1 MKRRISVVMPA
12 YNEEETIAETIRGFK
27 STPEVKEIVVVDN
40 NSTDRTAEI
49 ARRIGARVVK
59 ETRQGYGYACQRAL
73 REGKEELIVLTESD
87 STFRPKDIY
96 KFLTYIDDADMVLGT
111 RTCKQMVESGAK
123 MGWFLRLGNI
133 FIGKLLEIT
142 FYRQQTRLTDVG
154 CTYRMIRRKALK
166 KIQNRF
172 TVGGNYFSPEMIIEA
187 LVSGLKV
194 VEIPVYYGKRRGES
208 KITSNVWKSF
218 KVGLNMIF
226 LIIKKRLKY
235 AL

>member
-1 MKRRISVVMPA
+1 MKRRISLVMPA
-12 YNEEETIAETIRGFK
+12 YNEEETIEDTIKGFK
-27 STPEVKEIVVVDN
+27 LIPEVKEIVVVDN

-49 ARRIGARVVK
+49 ARKLGARVVRESK
-59 ETRQGYGYACQRAL
+59 QGYGYACQKAL
-73 REGKEELIVLTESD
+73 REGKEDLILLTESD
-87 STFRPKDIY
+87 STFRPKDTY
-96 KFLTYIDDADMVLGT
+96 KFLAYIDDADMVLGT
-111 RTCKQMVESGAK
+111 RTCKQMVEPGAK

-133 FIGKLLEIT
+133 FISKLLEIV

-154 CTYRMIRRKALK
+154 CTYRMIKRKALK

-172 TVGGNYFSPEMIIEA
+172 TVGGNYFSPEMIIES
-187 LVSGLKV
+187 LVSGLKI

-208 KITSNVWKSF
+208 KITTNPWKSF

-235 AL
+235 AF